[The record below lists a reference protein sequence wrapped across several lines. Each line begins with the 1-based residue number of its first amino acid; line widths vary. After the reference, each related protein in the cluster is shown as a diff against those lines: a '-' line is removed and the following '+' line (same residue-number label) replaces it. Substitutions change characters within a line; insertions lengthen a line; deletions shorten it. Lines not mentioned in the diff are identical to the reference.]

1 VRSASLAD
9 LQGALGDGTVLVEF
23 HRYAPVDFNRG
34 QSAEA
39 HWAAVVLA
47 GFAPPV
53 VLDLGA
59 VSATEPLIATL
70 LKGGPEA
77 GAAARTL
84 YDQLIAP
91 LGPALTD
98 VQTVVLAPDGGL
110 HLVPFASLRQ
120 ADGRLWAQAQ
130 ALRVVQTGR
139 DLLRPPADR
148 PARSLLALG
157 GIDFDKAPARLAAVE
172 EKAEGAEIPDPL
184 LGNQPEQLRSLTSE
198 IFRQGFAA
206 LPGSAEEV
214 EQIARQYRV
223 MRKDEPVET
232 WTADQA
238 TEDRLKANARP
249 PRVLHLATHG
259 FYRAPAERADQPML
273 LAGVALAGA
282 NRALR
287 GAGEDGILY
296 AVEAQGLNLEG
307 TELVVLSACE
317 TAQGPIAY
325 GEGVYGLV
333 RALRTAGAAHVL
345 ATLRPVGDE
354 AARDFM
360 GHFYRH
366 WLAQARSDPA
376 AALRQTQQDYI
387 DGRASGD
394 WTSFILIGGVVS

>member
-1 VRSASLAD
+1 
-9 LQGALGDGTVLVEF
+9 
-23 HRYAPVDFNRG
+23 
-34 QSAEA
+34 
-39 HWAAVVLA
+39 
-47 GFAPPV
+47 
-53 VLDLGA
+53 
-59 VSATEPLIATL
+59 
-70 LKGGPEA
+70 
-77 GAAARTL
+77 
-84 YDQLIAP
+84 
-91 LGPALTD
+91 
-98 VQTVVLAPDGGL
+98 
-110 HLVPFASLRQ
+110 
-120 ADGRLWAQAQ
+120 
-130 ALRVVQTGR
+130 
-139 DLLRPPADR
+139 
-148 PARSLLALG
+148 
-157 GIDFDKAPARLAAVE
+157 VE

-317 TAQGPIAY
+317 TA
-325 GEGVYGLV
+325 
-333 RALRTAGAAHVL
+333 
-345 ATLRPVGDE
+345 
-354 AARDFM
+354 
-360 GHFYRH
+360 
-366 WLAQARSDPA
+366 
-376 AALRQTQQDYI
+376 
-387 DGRASGD
+387 
-394 WTSFILIGGVVS
+394 